1 MVKRPSIRHLFEPQ
15 SVAVIG
21 ASGDPKKLGYSIV
34 RNIREGGYKG
44 DVYPV
49 NPRGEDILGLK
60 TCRRVEDLPGAVD
73 LATIVIPA
81 RDVVAAVRSCAAIG
95 VKHAQIITSGFSETG
110 NAEAE
115 REMVRIARA
124 SGMRILGPN
133 IFGLYSSTASLNA
146 TFSATGVNAGP
157 VAILTQSGALGI
169 AMIGRAAVDN
179 MGLSSIVSL
188 GNKCDID
195 EADLL
200 EYLIGHKPTKVILL
214 YIEGVKKGERLLRV
228 LRRATAR
235 KPVLAIK
242 SGRSRR
248 GALAAASHTGS
259 LAGSDAVFDAVMKQC
274 GVQRAESLDEAFNWC
289 KFLAENPLPKGNRS
303 VIITNGGGIG
313 VMATDACEKF
323 GIDLYDDQEI
333 LKRVFAPVTPPFGSI
348 KNPIDLTGGANS
360 QDYKTALAAPAE
372 SRSMDATMALYCE
385 TAAFDSANLAS
396 MIEET
401 YRSHKRKG
409 KPITYAAV
417 GGAHVEQAVQSLKN
431 RNIPLFSDVYDAVSC
446 MGIAFRYVNYLRERS
461 VEAEEAPIN
470 ESAINR
476 IIDGALKDNRTF
488 LLANEG
494 IAVLDA
500 AGIAVPGSRIARNIT
515 QAVAFAEEIGY
526 PVAMKIVSRH
536 ILHKSDAGGVAL
548 DLLSRE
554 EVIDAFEAILQNVKA
569 YNPQAAIDGIE
580 VTKMVQAGTEII
592 IGARLDPSFG
602 PIVMCG
608 LGGIYVEVMKDVV
621 FRALPLNRKDV
632 TAMLKEI
639 RSFPLLL
646 GVRGEKRKD
655 IEALISTIIK
665 VGTIINRCRRIMDM
679 EINPVVVYEQG
690 RGLTA
695 VDVRILIRTKEEEP
709 E

>member
-1 MVKRPSIRHLFEPQ
+1 MVKKAPMRRLFEPH

-21 ASGDPKKLGYSIV
+21 ASDDPKKIGHSIM
-34 RNIREGGYKG
+34 RNIIDGGYPG
-44 DVYPV
+44 AVYPV
-49 NPRGEDILGLK
+49 NPRGMEILGHPAF
-60 TCRRVEDLPGAVD
+60 RRVEDIQDPVDVAVI
-73 LATIVIPA
+73 AIPA
-81 RDVVAAVRSCAAIG
+81 REVVAAVQSCAEKGI
-95 VKHAQIITSGFSETG
+95 KHVLVISSGFSEAG

-115 REMVRIARA
+115 KEILRIAQPT
-124 SGMRILGPN
+124 GMRILGPN
-133 IFGLYSSTASLNA
+133 IFGIYSSAASLNA
-146 TFSATGVNAGP
+146 TFSATGVRPGP

-179 MGLSSIVSL
+179 LGLSAIVSL
-188 GNKCDID
+188 GNKSDVD
-195 EADLL
+195 ESDLL

-214 YIEGVKKGERLLRV
+214 YIEGIKKGERLINV
-228 LRRATAR
+228 LRDATAR

-259 LAGSDAVFDAVMKQC
+259 LAGSDDVFDAVMKQC
-274 GVQRAESLDEAFNWC
+274 GVIRAESLDEAFNWC

-323 GIDLYDDQEI
+323 GIELYDDQEI
-333 LKRVFAPVTPPFGSI
+333 LKKVFGPVTPAFGSL

-372 SRSMDATMALYCE
+372 SKFLDATMALYCE
-385 TAAFDSANLAS
+385 TAAFDSENLAG

-401 YRSHKRKG
+401 YGSHKAKR
-409 KPITYAAV
+409 KPITYAAI
-417 GGAHVEQAVQSLKN
+417 GGVEVEEAILTLKR
-431 RNIPLFSDVYDAVSC
+431 RNIPLFSDVYAAVSC
-446 MGIAFRYVNYLRERS
+446 MGIAYRYVNFRREMTM
-461 VEAEEAPIN
+461 ETEEYPVDTVRI
-470 ESAINR
+470 SR
-476 IIDGALKDNRTF
+476 IIDGALDDGRNF
-488 LLANEG
+488 LLADEALG
-494 IAVLDA
+494 LLQA
-500 AGIAVPGSRIARNIT
+500 AGIPVPHSAIAKSIP
-515 QAVAFAEEIGY
+515 QAVQHSEEIGF
-526 PVAMKIVSRH
+526 PVVMKIVSRD

-554 EVIDAFEAILQNVKA
+554 EVIDAYEAIIQNVKNH
-569 YNPQAAIDGIE
+569 NPSAAIDGVEI
-580 VTKMVQAGTEII
+580 TKMARAGTEII
-592 IGARLDPSFG
+592 VGARLDPSFG

-621 FRALPLNRKDV
+621 FRALPLSRKEV
-632 TAMLKEI
+632 MAMLKEI

-655 IEALISTIIK
+655 IEEVISTVIK
-665 VGTIINRCRRIMDM
+665 IATVINHCRRITDI

-690 RGLTA
+690 QGLTA
-695 VDVRILIRTKEEEP
+695 VDARILVRKKEEG
-709 E
+709 